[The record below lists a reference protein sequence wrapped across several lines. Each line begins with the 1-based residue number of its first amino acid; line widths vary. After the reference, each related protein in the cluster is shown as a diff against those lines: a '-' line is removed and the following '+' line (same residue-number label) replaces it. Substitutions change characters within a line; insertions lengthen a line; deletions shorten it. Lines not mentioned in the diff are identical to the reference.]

1 MMMRKTEGEG
11 GGVEAAFAVAAAEGA
26 VAVRD
31 RTVLL
36 LLLERKMVSSRWEGG
51 GGDQQRRRWRRLR
64 AAVVWAVAACDGP
77 YCSSTAAEDRRCGV
91 QWPCA
96 AVHCSHDAAVVVDI
110 GPSRKFRR

>member
-1 MMMRKTEGEG
+1 MRKTEGEG

-36 LLLERKMVSSRWEGG
+36 LLLERKTVSSRWEGGG

-64 AAVVWAVAACDGP
+64 AAVVWAVAVCDGP

>member
-31 RTVLL
+31 RTVL